1 MSIYVAELDTSA
13 NANSAAEISALL
25 AAVEAASA
33 KQGGEFIESQVTAD
47 HGRVFAVIEHNN
59 ILELRADLEAA
70 GLKVDELALVRLIGA
85 ELEDVKKLKKPG
97 QYLVEWDFPEG
108 LTMEKYLARK
118 KEKSPLYNDI
128 TDVKFLRTYVRED
141 MVKCLCFY
149 DGESE
154 DAIVAARQVV
164 DTPISRLHKLEG

>member
-1 MSIYVAELDTSA
+1 MSLYVAEIDST
-13 NANSAAEISALL
+13 NAEVNDVLAKVESAA
-25 AAVEAASA
+25 A
-33 KQGGEFIESQVTAD
+33 KAGGEFIESQVTAD
-47 HGRVFAVIEHNN
+47 HKRIFAVIEHDNVVS
-59 ILELRADLEAA
+59 LSGDLSDQ
-70 GLKVDELALVRLIGA
+70 GIKVDELAVVRLVGA
-85 ELEDVKKLKKPG
+85 ELEDVKKLRKAG

-108 LTMEKYLARK
+108 LTMDKYLARK

-149 DGESE
+149 DGDSE
-154 DAIVAARQVV
+154 DAVVAARQVV